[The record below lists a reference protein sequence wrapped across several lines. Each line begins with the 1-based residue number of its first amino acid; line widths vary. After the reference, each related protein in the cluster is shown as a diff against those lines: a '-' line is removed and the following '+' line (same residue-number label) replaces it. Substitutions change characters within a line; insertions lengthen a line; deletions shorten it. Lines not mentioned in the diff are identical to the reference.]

1 MNTESRLNKTPVARV
16 YPIFS
21 NHQKDWLS
29 DLFAK
34 HRNLVFR
41 YTASRCGEQAAV
53 DLVSETFLEAALH
66 RESYDSDRGSEAA
79 WLLGIA
85 TNRIHR
91 LRRRAAR
98 QAVSPVSESRQ
109 FGGYD
114 PELLDLPDRV
124 DGQREA
130 HRVWTAVKELP
141 EGERSEFLP
150 HALEGLTV
158 KEVGIALSISTTAS
172 KVRVFRARRRLQST
186 LANSNNSKGTS

>member
-1 MNTESRLNKTPVARV
+1 MNTESRLKTPVARV

-21 NHQKDWLS
+21 NPEKDWLS

-34 HRNLVFR
+34 HRHLVFR

-53 DLVSETFLEAALH
+53 DLVSETFLEAGIH
-66 RESYDSDRGSEAA
+66 RESFDPDRGSEAA

-91 LRRRAAR
+91 LRRRTAR

-141 EGERSEFLP
+141 EGERSAFLL

-158 KEVGIALSISTTAS
+158 KEVGMALSISNTAA
-172 KVRVFRARRRLQST
+172 KVRIFRARRRLR
-186 LANSNNSKGTS
+186 ANLLNPNDSKGTS